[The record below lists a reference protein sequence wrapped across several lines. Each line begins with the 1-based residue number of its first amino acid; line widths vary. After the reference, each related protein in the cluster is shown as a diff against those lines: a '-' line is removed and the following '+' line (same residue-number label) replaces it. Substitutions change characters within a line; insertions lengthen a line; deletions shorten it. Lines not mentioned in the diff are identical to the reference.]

1 MFFGEVAG
9 AARVVDRGFDLS
21 AMTRDAGVG
30 HQAINAARI
39 EICNPCEAAFR
50 EGSLEIIA
58 LPQDRQP

>member
-9 AARVVDRGFDLS
+9 AARVVDHGFDLS

-39 EICNPCEAAFR
+39 EICNPREVEFR
-50 EGSLEIIA
+50 EGCPEIIA
-58 LPQDRQP
+58 LPQDRQL